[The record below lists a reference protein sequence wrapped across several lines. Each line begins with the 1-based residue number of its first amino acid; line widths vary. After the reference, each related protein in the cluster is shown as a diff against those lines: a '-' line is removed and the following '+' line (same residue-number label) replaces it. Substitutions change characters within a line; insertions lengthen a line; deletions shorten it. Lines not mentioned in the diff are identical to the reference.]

1 MHTEPCSRKL
11 TAGSTQPSAQP
22 GAGAAA
28 GLRLKKESLETLHLV
43 AVGKDKHKVTFNPQF
58 LYSKPR

>member
-11 TAGSTQPSAQP
+11 SAGSRQPSAQP

-28 GLRLKKESLETLHLV
+28 GLRLKKASRETLLLV
-43 AVGKDKHKVTFNPQF
+43 AVSKDKRKVTFN
-58 LYSKPR
+58 S